1 MGRFLDDQLNK
12 DKYYYC
18 SANLR
23 YPKENILGLILQFF
37 VSRNSRELHID
48 DIENYVKGQLG
59 VERINSSEFA
69 RFLNSNNFV
78 NIDYVSS
85 LYEKYGDKKVDTSKI
100 EPKETNKIQKPL
112 KTQNQNIE

>member
-1 MGRFLDDQLNK
+1 M
-12 DKYYYC
+12 
-18 SANLR
+18 
-23 YPKENILGLILQFF
+23 
-37 VSRNSRELHID
+37 SRNSRELHID

-85 LYEKYGDKKVDTSKI
+85 LYEKYSGKKVDTSKI
-100 EPKETNKIQKPL
+100 APKESQ
-112 KTQNQNIE
+112 